1 MIKCFEIFTP
11 IVRGNLD
18 AIEELARRFVEGQA
32 KQNVIYTEVR
42 YSPHLLAEGGSF
54 SGTEKVDPRPVIA
67 AVTRGLRAGCEA
79 CGVTVNQILCCITWR
94 PDWAEEVVDLA
105 SELKDSP
112 GICKVVG
119 VDIAAGEVRDIG
131 DES

>member
-94 PDWAEEVVDLA
+94 GHGRSGRCRSGSAAAPR
-105 SELKDSP
+105 SHRSP
-112 GICKVVG
+112 TRWG
-119 VDIAAGEVRDIG
+119 APQ
-131 DES
+131 